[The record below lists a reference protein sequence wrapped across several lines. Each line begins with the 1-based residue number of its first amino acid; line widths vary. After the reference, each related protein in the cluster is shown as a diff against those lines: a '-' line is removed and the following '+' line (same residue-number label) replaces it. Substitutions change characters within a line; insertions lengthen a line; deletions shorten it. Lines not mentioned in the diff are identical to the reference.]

1 MSTLVKGVKMS
12 KIKDE
17 LERILEIELEHY
29 VSFME
34 WVCDQ
39 QSEVSDN
46 DVNGVEEDS
55 KKPSTLR
62 TSIIHQ
68 KAFNNPDYNPKIG
81 A

>member
-1 MSTLVKGVKMS
+1 MS

-17 LERILEIELEHY
+17 FQRIQAIEFEQY

-39 QSEVSDN
+39 KQEVSEHDMN
-46 DVNGVEEDS
+46 EVEEDS
-55 KKPSTLR
+55 NKPSTSG
-62 TSIIHQ
+62 TSIVP
-68 KAFNNPDYNPKIG
+68 ANTLNSANNINYNPCKG

>member
-1 MSTLVKGVKMS
+1 MS

-17 LERILEIELEHY
+17 MERTQEIEYEQY

-39 QSEVSDN
+39 RTEESESDASSE
-46 DVNGVEEDS
+46 VEEDS
-55 KKPSTLR
+55 TEPSTSR
-62 TSIIHQ
+62 TSIVP
-68 KAFNNPDYNPKIG
+68 ANTLNSVNNINYNPCKG

>member
-1 MSTLVKGVKMS
+1 MS

-17 LERILEIELEHY
+17 MQRIQEIEFEQY

-39 QSEVSDN
+39 QEVSESN
-46 DVNGVEEDS
+46 ATKEVEEDS
-55 KKPSTLR
+55 NEPSTTG
-62 TSIIHQ
+62 TSIVHQ
-68 KAFNNPDYNPKIG
+68 NTLNSANNIDYNPCKG